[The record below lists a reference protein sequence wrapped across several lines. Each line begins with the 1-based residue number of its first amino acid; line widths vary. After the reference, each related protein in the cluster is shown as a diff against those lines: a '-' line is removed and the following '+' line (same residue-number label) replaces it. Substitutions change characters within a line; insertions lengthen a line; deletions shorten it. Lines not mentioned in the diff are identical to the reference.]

1 MTTSDAKR
9 VVVLAEPE
17 ALFLPDCVARLAR
30 LHPLAAII
38 ELPSPPLRLNLR
50 RGWTA
55 FGPAVLFAILASDVL
70 AKVVDRLSP
79 HRYYSLRKVARRLDI
94 PYERVSGLH
103 AADCLEAI
111 DRHRPDVIFAQVSSR
126 VRPELLARATFWN
139 KHCALLPAYAGVFPV
154 FWALR
159 DRQEE
164 LGVTVHVMDEE
175 FDQGPILAQATI
187 PTDSHTFFSA
197 YHALYDLVAPLLD
210 RALRGQVDSA
220 RGPLPAAS
228 YYSFPRRADR
238 VAFRSAGLRF
248 GTPFRLQAPVI
259 ISPQSSGV

>member
-1 MTTSDAKR
+1 MSTSDAKR

-17 ALFLPDCVARLAR
+17 ALFLPDCVARLAQ
-30 LHPLAAII
+30 LQPLAAIV

-50 RGWTA
+50 RGWSA
-55 FGPAVLFAILASDVL
+55 FGPTVMFGILVSDLL

-79 HRYYSLRKVARRLDI
+79 HRYYSLRKVARRLGI
-94 PYERVSGLH
+94 PYEKVSGLH
-103 AADCLEAI
+103 AADCIEAI
-111 DRHRPDVIFAQVSSR
+111 DRHGPDVIFAQVSSR

-154 FWALR
+154 FWALL

-164 LGVTVHVMDEE
+164 LGVTVHEMDEE
-175 FDQGPILAQATI
+175 FDRGPILAQATI
-187 PTDSHTFFSA
+187 PADGHTFFSA

-220 RGPLPAAS
+220 RTPLPAAS
-228 YYSFPRRADR
+228 YYGFPKPADR
-238 VAFRSAGLRF
+238 AAFRSAGLRF
-248 GTPFRLQAPVI
+248 GAPFRLHAPVI
-259 ISPQSSGV
+259 LSTQSVA